1 MIGETQTLGRGRGN
15 SNSTGRGTGRSG
27 RGRGNGGRNILGGR
41 GHGGHG
47 RGGRGRGRG
56 KGDDSTLTYIPPAE
70 WNAMTAQQRQTFL
83 QARAASRISSLTS
96 IVTPPD
102 DVSAITTP
110 TGIQVPTQVA
120 QVQQV
125 YQGNTAQGQNQGPAG
140 SVASGPF
147 AGRAAHRG

>member
-1 MIGETQTLGRGRGN
+1 
-15 SNSTGRGTGRSG
+15 
-27 RGRGNGGRNILGGR
+27 
-41 GHGGHG
+41 
-47 RGGRGRGRG
+47 
-56 KGDDSTLTYIPPAE
+56 
-70 WNAMTAQQRQTFL
+70 MTAQQRQTFL

-110 TGIQVPTQVA
+110 TGIQVPIQVA

-125 YQGNTAQGQNQGPAG
+125 NQGNAVQGQNQGAAG

-147 AGRAAHRG
+147 GGRAAHRG